1 MYTLGNLVTKVSQV
15 KSNNSIIL
23 NAGVFG
29 GLCYIDV
36 NYFSCFLRESEM
48 NATAVNND
56 VQSLLKPLPKAFNK
70 KKFALSYGVVN
81 NQVLSEI
88 QNLAKKQCL
97 GKNPWPEINNINSW
111 MITAETATFM
121 KWGGLGMIA
130 SELPEA
136 FNAVYGKNGDKLSVV
151 TPLYLGNTGK
161 KKAVLSGDV
170 YTGGENKQIQLKE
183 VKVITVPFVGDKQA
197 LNKFKVKVYTGRF
210 NDTDYIFFENER
222 FFSINPHKDN
232 PPAQDGCYVKNE
244 YGINEVERFAF
255 LSKAVYELLKEIFDG
270 KIKDISAPN
279 VVIANDWHSGAL
291 SGLTKYF
298 TVAQAEALRMKPELA
313 DKLKAL
319 PIVHI
324 AHHLGYQGWDYEL
337 TSKLLNSLYENTATL
352 VFKNAKAIKNSNPRA
367 VNTLIVSDCY
377 NQASC
382 NFHLADR
389 VVTVSKNYM
398 EEVSKELGFGFD
410 FRDILKI
417 RKDHRNFFGIVNGYE
432 KKLIS
437 PNQEKIAGVND
448 YFREFEFKVFD
459 EHSLDAKNHNKA
471 EFIRFISKIASDPD
485 YKKSVIPLIETY
497 KFADISQSVK
507 NPAETPIFCATSR
520 LVEQKGYDIA
530 AQAILKLI
538 QDYDDFKKELP
549 IFVMGGAG
557 DDVNFAILTELK
569 DKVSKINPEA
579 GKRIFVFRGYRDQ
592 FAYAVQLASDFYL
605 MPCRFEPC
613 GLTQMEAM
621 AKGAL
626 PVAMST
632 GGLVDTI
639 DDGVNGF
646 RTEVFF
652 TEGRRVYGSNLTA
665 QRLKNNVNAYAETLR
680 KSLDTFYENP
690 ETIMQMKKNAM
701 IKDFGWSVEGGSLE
715 KYYNLLR
722 FGHL

>member
-1 MYTLGNLVTKVSQV
+1 
-15 KSNNSIIL
+15 
-23 NAGVFG
+23 
-29 GLCYIDV
+29 
-36 NYFSCFLRESEM
+36 M
-48 NATAVNND
+48 NANAVNFD
-56 VQSLLKPLPKAFNK
+56 VQNQLRPLPKAFNK
-70 KKFALSYGVVN
+70 KKFVLSYNVVN
-81 NQVLSEI
+81 NPILSEI
-88 QNLAKKQCL
+88 QNLSKKQCL
-97 GKNPWPEINNINSW
+97 GKNPWPEIQKINSW
-111 MITAETATFM
+111 MISAETATFM

-130 SELPEA
+130 SELPEV
-136 FNAVYGKNGDKLSVV
+136 FNHVFGKNGEQLSVV
-151 TPLYLGNTGK
+151 TPMYLGDTKK
-161 KKAVLSGDV
+161 KKAAFEGDV
-170 YTGGENKQIQLKE
+170 YTGTENKKIQLK
-183 VKVITVPFVGDKQA
+183 KIRVITVPFAADRPA
-197 LNKFKVKVYTGRF
+197 LHKFKVTVYTGVF
-210 NDTDYIFFENER
+210 NNTNYIFLANDR
-222 FFSINPHKDN
+222 FFSINPHPDN
-232 PPAQDGCYVKNE
+232 PSAQDGCYVMNE
-244 YGINEVERFAF
+244 FGINEVERFAF
-255 LSKAVYELLKEIFDG
+255 FSKAVYELLKEIFEG
-270 KIKDISAPN
+270 KIKDISRPN
-279 VVIANDWHSGAL
+279 VLIANDWHSGAL

-298 TVAQAEALRMKPELA
+298 TKAQIEAQRMSPELA
-313 DKLKAL
+313 EKMKSL
-319 PIVHI
+319 PIVHV
-324 AHHLGYQGWDYEL
+324 AHHLGYQGWDYDN
-337 TSKLLNSLYENTATL
+337 TSRILNSLYENTATL

-367 VNTLIVSDCY
+367 TNTLIVSDCY

-437 PNQEKIAGVND
+437 PNKEKIEGLNT
-448 YFREFEFKVFD
+448 YFQGFDFRVFD
-459 EHSLDAKNHNKA
+459 ENSLEAKNHNKA
-471 EFIRFISKIASDPD
+471 EFIKLISKIAADPD
-485 YKKSVIPLIETY
+485 YKKSVIPLIDIY
-497 KFADISQSVK
+497 KFEDISLSVK

-538 QDYDDFKKELP
+538 HEFDDFKKELP

-557 DDVNFAILTELK
+557 DDTNFAILTHLK
-569 DKVSKINPEA
+569 DKISQINPKA
-579 GKRIFVFRGYRDQ
+579 GERIFVFRGYRDQ

-632 GGLVDTI
+632 GGLVDTV

-652 TEGRRVYGSNLTA
+652 TEGRRVYGNNLTA
-665 QRLKNNVNAYAETLR
+665 KRLKNNVNAYAETLQ
-680 KSLDTFYENP
+680 KVLDTFYNNP
-690 ETIMQMKKNAM
+690 QTITEMKKNAM
-701 IKDFGWSVEGGSLE
+701 IKNFGWDVEDGSLY

>member
-1 MYTLGNLVTKVSQV
+1 
-15 KSNNSIIL
+15 
-23 NAGVFG
+23 
-29 GLCYIDV
+29 
-36 NYFSCFLRESEM
+36 M
-48 NATAVNND
+48 NANAVNFD
-56 VQSLLKPLPKAFNK
+56 VQNQLRPLPKAFNK
-70 KKFALSYGVVN
+70 KKFVLSYNVVN
-81 NQVLSEI
+81 NPILSEI
-88 QNLAKKQCL
+88 QNLSKKQCL
-97 GKNPWPEINNINSW
+97 GKNPWPEIQKINSW
-111 MITAETATFM
+111 MISAETATFM

-130 SELPEA
+130 SELPEV
-136 FNAVYGKNGDKLSVV
+136 FNHVFGKNGEQLSVV
-151 TPLYLGNTGK
+151 TPMYLGDTKK
-161 KKAVLSGDV
+161 KKAAFEGDV
-170 YTGGENKQIQLKE
+170 YTGTENKKIQLK
-183 VKVITVPFVGDKQA
+183 KIRVITVPFAADRPA
-197 LNKFKVKVYTGRF
+197 LHKFKVTVYTGVF
-210 NDTDYIFFENER
+210 NNTNYIFLANDR
-222 FFSINPHKDN
+222 FFSINPHPDN
-232 PPAQDGCYVKNE
+232 PSAQDGCYVMNE
-244 YGINEVERFAF
+244 FGINEVERFAF
-255 LSKAVYELLKEIFDG
+255 FSKAVYELLKEIFEG
-270 KIKDISAPN
+270 KIKDISRPN
-279 VVIANDWHSGAL
+279 VLIANDWHSGAL

-298 TVAQAEALRMKPELA
+298 TKAQIEAQRMSPELA
-313 DKLKAL
+313 EKMKSL
-319 PIVHI
+319 PIVHV
-324 AHHLGYQGWDYEL
+324 AHHLGYQGWNYDN
-337 TSKLLNSLYENTATL
+337 TSRILNSLYENTATL

-367 VNTLIVSDCY
+367 TNTLIVSDCY

-437 PNQEKIAGVND
+437 PNKEKIEGLNT
-448 YFREFEFKVFD
+448 YFQGFDFRVFD
-459 EHSLDAKNHNKA
+459 ENSLEAKNHNKA
-471 EFIRFISKIASDPD
+471 EFIKLISKIAADPD
-485 YKKSVIPLIETY
+485 YKKSVIPLIDIY
-497 KFADISQSVK
+497 KFEDISQSVK

-538 QDYDDFKKELP
+538 HEFDDFKKELP

-557 DDVNFAILTELK
+557 DDTNFAILTHLK
-569 DKVSKINPEA
+569 DKISQINPKA
-579 GKRIFVFRGYRDQ
+579 GERIFVFRGYRDQ

-632 GGLVDTI
+632 GGLVDTV

-652 TEGRRVYGSNLTA
+652 TEGRRVYGNNLTA
-665 QRLKNNVNAYAETLR
+665 KRLKNNVNAYAETLQ
-680 KSLDTFYENP
+680 KVLDTFYNNP
-690 ETIMQMKKNAM
+690 QTITEMKKNAM
-701 IKDFGWSVEGGSLE
+701 IKNFGWDVEDGSLY

>member
-1 MYTLGNLVTKVSQV
+1 
-15 KSNNSIIL
+15 
-23 NAGVFG
+23 
-29 GLCYIDV
+29 
-36 NYFSCFLRESEM
+36 M
-48 NATAVNND
+48 NANAVNFD
-56 VQSLLKPLPKAFNK
+56 VQNQLRPLPKAFNK
-70 KKFALSYGVVN
+70 KKFVLSYNVVN
-81 NQVLSEI
+81 NPILSEI
-88 QNLAKKQCL
+88 QNLSKKQCL
-97 GKNPWPEINNINSW
+97 GKNPWPEIQKINSW
-111 MITAETATFM
+111 MISAETATFM

-130 SELPEA
+130 SELPEV
-136 FNAVYGKNGDKLSVV
+136 FNHVFGKNGEQLSVV
-151 TPLYLGNTGK
+151 TPMYLGDTKK
-161 KKAVLSGDV
+161 KKAAFEGDV
-170 YTGGENKQIQLKE
+170 YTGTENKKIQLK
-183 VKVITVPFVGDKQA
+183 KIRVITVPFAADRPA
-197 LNKFKVKVYTGRF
+197 LHKFKVTVYTGVF
-210 NDTDYIFFENER
+210 NNTNYIFLANDR
-222 FFSINPHKDN
+222 FFSINPHPDN
-232 PPAQDGCYVKNE
+232 PSAQDGCYVMNE
-244 YGINEVERFAF
+244 FGINEVERFAF
-255 LSKAVYELLKEIFDG
+255 FSKAVYELLKEIFEG
-270 KIKDISAPN
+270 KIKDISRPN
-279 VVIANDWHSGAL
+279 VLIANDWHSGAL

-298 TVAQAEALRMKPELA
+298 TKAQIEAQRMSPELA
-313 DKLKAL
+313 EKMKAL
-319 PIVHI
+319 PIVHV
-324 AHHLGYQGWDYEL
+324 AHHLGYQGWDYDN
-337 TSKLLNSLYENTATL
+337 TSRILNSLYENTATL

-367 VNTLIVSDCY
+367 TNTLIVSDCY

-437 PNQEKIAGVND
+437 PNKEKIEGLNT
-448 YFREFEFKVFD
+448 YFQGFDFRVFD
-459 EHSLDAKNHNKA
+459 ENSLEAKNHNKA
-471 EFIRFISKIASDPD
+471 EFIKLISKIAADPD
-485 YKKSVIPLIETY
+485 YKKSVIPLIDIY
-497 KFADISQSVK
+497 KFEDISQSVK

-538 QDYDDFKKELP
+538 HEFDDFKKELP

-557 DDVNFAILTELK
+557 DDTNFAILTHLK
-569 DKVSKINPEA
+569 DKISQINPKA
-579 GKRIFVFRGYRDQ
+579 GERIFVFRGYRDQ

-632 GGLVDTI
+632 GGLVDTV

-652 TEGRRVYGSNLTA
+652 TEGRRVYGNNLTA
-665 QRLKNNVNAYAETLR
+665 KRLKNNVNAYAETLQ
-680 KSLDTFYENP
+680 KVLDTFYNNP
-690 ETIMQMKKNAM
+690 QTITEMKKNAM
-701 IKDFGWSVEGGSLE
+701 IKNFGWDVEDGSLY

>member
-1 MYTLGNLVTKVSQV
+1 
-15 KSNNSIIL
+15 
-23 NAGVFG
+23 
-29 GLCYIDV
+29 
-36 NYFSCFLRESEM
+36 M
-48 NATAVNND
+48 NANAVNFD
-56 VQSLLKPLPKAFNK
+56 VQNQLRPLPKAFNK
-70 KKFALSYGVVN
+70 KKFVLSYNVVN
-81 NQVLSEI
+81 NPILSEI
-88 QNLAKKQCL
+88 QNLSKKQCL
-97 GKNPWPEINNINSW
+97 GKNPWPEIQKINSW
-111 MITAETATFM
+111 MISAETATFM

-130 SELPEA
+130 SELPEV
-136 FNAVYGKNGDKLSVV
+136 FNHVFGKNGEQLSVV
-151 TPLYLGNTGK
+151 TPMYLGDTKK
-161 KKAVLSGDV
+161 KKAAFEGDV
-170 YTGGENKQIQLKE
+170 YTGTENKKIQLK
-183 VKVITVPFVGDKQA
+183 KIRVITVPFAADRPA
-197 LNKFKVKVYTGRF
+197 LHKFKVTVYTGIF
-210 NDTDYIFFENER
+210 NNTNYIFLANDR
-222 FFSINPHKDN
+222 FFSINPHPDN
-232 PPAQDGCYVKNE
+232 PSAQDGCYVMNE
-244 YGINEVERFAF
+244 FGINEVERFAF
-255 LSKAVYELLKEIFDG
+255 FSKAVYELLKEIFEG
-270 KIKDISAPN
+270 KIKDISRPN
-279 VVIANDWHSGAL
+279 VLIANDWHSGAL

-298 TVAQAEALRMKPELA
+298 TKAQIEAQRMSPELA
-313 DKLKAL
+313 EKMKAL
-319 PIVHI
+319 PIVHV
-324 AHHLGYQGWDYEL
+324 AHHLGYQGWDYDN
-337 TSKLLNSLYENTATL
+337 TSRILNSLYENTATL

-367 VNTLIVSDCY
+367 TNTLIVSDCY

-437 PNQEKIAGVND
+437 PNKEKIEGLNT
-448 YFREFEFKVFD
+448 YFQGFDFRVFD
-459 EHSLDAKNHNKA
+459 ENSLEAKNHNKA
-471 EFIRFISKIASDPD
+471 EFIKLISKIAADPD
-485 YKKSVIPLIETY
+485 YKKSVIPLIDIY
-497 KFADISQSVK
+497 KFEDISQSVK

-538 QDYDDFKKELP
+538 HEFDDFKKELP

-557 DDVNFAILTELK
+557 DDTNFAILTHLK
-569 DKVSKINPEA
+569 DKISQINPKA
-579 GKRIFVFRGYRDQ
+579 GERIFVFRGYRDQ

-632 GGLVDTI
+632 GGLVDTV

-652 TEGRRVYGSNLTA
+652 TEGRRVYGNNLTA
-665 QRLKNNVNAYAETLR
+665 KRLKNNVNAYAETLQ
-680 KSLDTFYENP
+680 KVLDTFYNNP
-690 ETIMQMKKNAM
+690 QTITEMKKNAM
-701 IKDFGWSVEGGSLE
+701 IKNFGWDVEDGSLY

>member
-1 MYTLGNLVTKVSQV
+1 
-15 KSNNSIIL
+15 
-23 NAGVFG
+23 
-29 GLCYIDV
+29 
-36 NYFSCFLRESEM
+36 M
-48 NATAVNND
+48 NANAVNFD
-56 VQSLLKPLPKAFNK
+56 VQNQLRPLPKAFNK
-70 KKFALSYGVVN
+70 KKFVLSYNVVN
-81 NQVLSEI
+81 NPILSEI
-88 QNLAKKQCL
+88 QNLSKKQCL
-97 GKNPWPEINNINSW
+97 GKNPWPEIQKINSW
-111 MITAETATFM
+111 MISAETATFM

-130 SELPEA
+130 SELPEV
-136 FNAVYGKNGDKLSVV
+136 FNHVFGKNGEQLSVV
-151 TPLYLGNTGK
+151 TPMYLGDTKK
-161 KKAVLSGDV
+161 KKAAFEGDV
-170 YTGGENKQIQLKE
+170 YTGTENKKIQLK
-183 VKVITVPFVGDKQA
+183 KIRVITVPFAADRPA
-197 LNKFKVKVYTGRF
+197 LHKFKVTVYTGVF
-210 NDTDYIFFENER
+210 NNTNYIFLANDR
-222 FFSINPHKDN
+222 FFSINPHPDN
-232 PPAQDGCYVKNE
+232 PSAQDGCYVMNE
-244 YGINEVERFAF
+244 FGINEVERFAF
-255 LSKAVYELLKEIFDG
+255 FSKAVYELLKEIFEG
-270 KIKDISAPN
+270 KIKDISRPN
-279 VVIANDWHSGAL
+279 VLIANDWHSGAL

-298 TVAQAEALRMKPELA
+298 TKAQIEAQRMSPELA
-313 DKLKAL
+313 EKMKAL
-319 PIVHI
+319 PIVHV
-324 AHHLGYQGWDYEL
+324 AHHLGYQGWDYDN
-337 TSKLLNSLYENTATL
+337 TSRILNSLYENTATL

-367 VNTLIVSDCY
+367 TNTLIVSDCY

-417 RKDHRNFFGIVNGYE
+417 RKDHRNFFGIVDGYE

-437 PNQEKIAGVND
+437 PNKEKIEGLNT
-448 YFREFEFKVFD
+448 YFQGFDFRVFD
-459 EHSLDAKNHNKA
+459 ENSLEAKNHNKA
-471 EFIRFISKIASDPD
+471 EFIKLISKIAADPD
-485 YKKSVIPLIETY
+485 YKKSVIPLIDIY
-497 KFADISQSVK
+497 KFEDISQSVK

-538 QDYDDFKKELP
+538 HEFDDFKKELP

-557 DDVNFAILTELK
+557 DDTNFAILTHLK
-569 DKVSKINPEA
+569 DKISQINPKA
-579 GKRIFVFRGYRDQ
+579 GARIFVFRGYRDQ

-632 GGLVDTI
+632 GGLVDTV

-652 TEGRRVYGSNLTA
+652 TEGRRVYGNNLTA
-665 QRLKNNVNAYAETLR
+665 KRLKNNVNAYAETLQ
-680 KSLDTFYENP
+680 KVLDTFYNNP
-690 ETIMQMKKNAM
+690 QTITEMKKNAM
-701 IKDFGWSVEGGSLE
+701 IKNFGWDVEDGSLY

>member
-1 MYTLGNLVTKVSQV
+1 
-15 KSNNSIIL
+15 
-23 NAGVFG
+23 
-29 GLCYIDV
+29 
-36 NYFSCFLRESEM
+36 M
-48 NATAVNND
+48 NANAVNFDAQN
-56 VQSLLKPLPKAFNK
+56 QLRPLPKAFNK
-70 KKFALSYGVVN
+70 KKFVLSYNVVN
-81 NQVLSEI
+81 NPILSEI
-88 QNLAKKQCL
+88 QNLSKKQCL
-97 GKNPWPEINNINSW
+97 GKNPWPEIQKINSW
-111 MITAETATFM
+111 MISAETATFM

-130 SELPEA
+130 SELPEV
-136 FNAVYGKNGDKLSVV
+136 FNHVFGKNGEQLSVV
-151 TPLYLGNTGK
+151 TPMYLGDTKK
-161 KKAVLSGDV
+161 KKAAFEGDV
-170 YTGGENKQIQLKE
+170 YTGTENKKIQLK
-183 VKVITVPFVGDKQA
+183 KIRVITVPFAADRPA
-197 LNKFKVKVYTGRF
+197 LHKFKVTVYTGVF
-210 NDTDYIFFENER
+210 NNTNYIFLANDR
-222 FFSINPHKDN
+222 FFSINPHLDN
-232 PPAQDGCYVKNE
+232 PSAQDGCYVMNE
-244 YGINEVERFAF
+244 FGINEVERFAF
-255 LSKAVYELLKEIFDG
+255 FSKAVYELLKEIFEG
-270 KIKDISAPN
+270 KIKDISRPN
-279 VVIANDWHSGAL
+279 VLIANDWHSGAL

-298 TVAQAEALRMKPELA
+298 TKAQIEAQRMSPELA
-313 DKLKAL
+313 EKMKSL
-319 PIVHI
+319 PIVHV
-324 AHHLGYQGWDYEL
+324 AHHLGYQGWDYDN
-337 TSKLLNSLYENTATL
+337 TSRILNSLYENTATL

-367 VNTLIVSDCY
+367 TNTLIVSDCY

-437 PNQEKIAGVND
+437 PNKEKIEGLNT
-448 YFREFEFKVFD
+448 YFQGFDFRVFD
-459 EHSLDAKNHNKA
+459 ENSLEAKNHNKA
-471 EFIRFISKIASDPD
+471 EFIKLISKIAADPD
-485 YKKSVIPLIETY
+485 YKKSVIPLIDIY
-497 KFADISQSVK
+497 KFEDISQSVK

-538 QDYDDFKKELP
+538 HEFDDFKKELP

-557 DDVNFAILTELK
+557 DDTNFAILTHLK
-569 DKVSKINPEA
+569 DKISQINPKA
-579 GKRIFVFRGYRDQ
+579 GERIFVFRGYRDQ

-632 GGLVDTI
+632 GGLVDTV

-652 TEGRRVYGSNLTA
+652 TEGRRVYGNNLTA
-665 QRLKNNVNAYAETLR
+665 KRLKNNVNAYAETLQ
-680 KSLDTFYENP
+680 KVLDTFYNNP
-690 ETIMQMKKNAM
+690 QTITEMKKNAM
-701 IKDFGWSVEGGSLE
+701 IKNFGWDVEDGSLY

>member
-1 MYTLGNLVTKVSQV
+1 
-15 KSNNSIIL
+15 
-23 NAGVFG
+23 
-29 GLCYIDV
+29 
-36 NYFSCFLRESEM
+36 M
-48 NATAVNND
+48 NANAVNFD
-56 VQSLLKPLPKAFNK
+56 VQNQLRPLPKAFNK
-70 KKFALSYGVVN
+70 KKFVLSYNVVN
-81 NQVLSEI
+81 NPILSEI
-88 QNLAKKQCL
+88 QNLSKKQCL
-97 GKNPWPEINNINSW
+97 GKNPWPEIQKINSW
-111 MITAETATFM
+111 MISAETATFM

-130 SELPEA
+130 SELPEV
-136 FNAVYGKNGDKLSVV
+136 FNHVFGKNGEQLSVV
-151 TPLYLGNTGK
+151 TPMYLGDTKK
-161 KKAVLSGDV
+161 KKAAFEGDV
-170 YTGGENKQIQLKE
+170 YTGTENKKIQLK
-183 VKVITVPFVGDKQA
+183 KIRVITVPFAADRPA
-197 LNKFKVKVYTGRF
+197 LHKFKVTVYTGAF
-210 NDTDYIFFENER
+210 NNTNYIFLANDR
-222 FFSINPHKDN
+222 FFSINPHPDN
-232 PPAQDGCYVKNE
+232 PSAQDGCYVMNE
-244 YGINEVERFAF
+244 FGINEVERFAF
-255 LSKAVYELLKEIFDG
+255 FSKAVYELLKEIFEG
-270 KIKDISAPN
+270 KIKDISRPN
-279 VVIANDWHSGAL
+279 VLIANDWHSGAL

-298 TVAQAEALRMKPELA
+298 TKAQIEAQRMSPELA
-313 DKLKAL
+313 EKMKAL
-319 PIVHI
+319 PIVHV
-324 AHHLGYQGWDYEL
+324 AHHLGYQGWDYDN
-337 TSKLLNSLYENTATL
+337 TSRILNSLYENTATL

-367 VNTLIVSDCY
+367 TNTLIVSDCY

-437 PNQEKIAGVND
+437 PNKEKIEGLNT
-448 YFREFEFKVFD
+448 YFQGFDFRVFD
-459 EHSLDAKNHNKA
+459 ENSLEAKNHNKA
-471 EFIRFISKIASDPD
+471 EFIKLISKIAADPD
-485 YKKSVIPLIETY
+485 YKKSVIPLIDIY
-497 KFADISQSVK
+497 KFEDISQSVK

-538 QDYDDFKKELP
+538 HEFDDFKKELP

-557 DDVNFAILTELK
+557 DDTNFAILTHLK
-569 DKVSKINPEA
+569 DKISQINPKA
-579 GKRIFVFRGYRDQ
+579 GERIFVFRGYRDQ

-632 GGLVDTI
+632 GGLVDTV

-652 TEGRRVYGSNLTA
+652 TEGRRVYGNNLTA
-665 QRLKNNVNAYAETLR
+665 KRLKNNVNAYAETLQ
-680 KSLDTFYENP
+680 KVLDTFYNNP
-690 ETIMQMKKNAM
+690 QTITEMKKNAM
-701 IKDFGWSVEGGSLE
+701 IKNFGWDVEDGSLY

>member
-1 MYTLGNLVTKVSQV
+1 
-15 KSNNSIIL
+15 
-23 NAGVFG
+23 
-29 GLCYIDV
+29 
-36 NYFSCFLRESEM
+36 M
-48 NATAVNND
+48 NTNAVNFD
-56 VQSLLKPLPKAFNK
+56 VQNQLRPLPKAFNK
-70 KKFALSYGVVN
+70 KKFVLSYNVVN
-81 NQVLSEI
+81 NPILSEI
-88 QNLAKKQCL
+88 QNLSKKQCL
-97 GKNPWPEINNINSW
+97 GKNPWPEIQKINSW
-111 MITAETATFM
+111 MISAETATFM

-130 SELPEA
+130 SELPEV
-136 FNAVYGKNGDKLSVV
+136 FNHVFGKNGEQLSVV
-151 TPLYLGNTGK
+151 TPMYLGDTKK
-161 KKAVLSGDV
+161 KKAAFEGDV
-170 YTGGENKQIQLKE
+170 YTGTENKKIQLK
-183 VKVITVPFVGDKQA
+183 KIRVITVPFAADRPA
-197 LNKFKVKVYTGRF
+197 LHKFKVTVYTGVF
-210 NDTDYIFFENER
+210 NNTNYIFLANDR
-222 FFSINPHKDN
+222 FFSINPHPDN
-232 PPAQDGCYVKNE
+232 PSAQDGCYVMNE
-244 YGINEVERFAF
+244 FGINEVERFAF
-255 LSKAVYELLKEIFDG
+255 FSKAVYELLKEIFEG
-270 KIKDISAPN
+270 KIKDISRPN
-279 VVIANDWHSGAL
+279 VLIANDWHSGAL

-298 TVAQAEALRMKPELA
+298 TKAQIEAQRMSPELA
-313 DKLKAL
+313 EKMKSL
-319 PIVHI
+319 PIVHV
-324 AHHLGYQGWDYEL
+324 AHHLGYQGWDYDN
-337 TSKLLNSLYENTATL
+337 TSRILNSLYENTATL

-367 VNTLIVSDCY
+367 TNTLIVSDCY

-437 PNQEKIAGVND
+437 PNKEKIEGLNT
-448 YFREFEFKVFD
+448 YFQGFDFRVFD
-459 EHSLDAKNHNKA
+459 ENSLEAKNHNKA
-471 EFIRFISKIASDPD
+471 EFIKLISKIAADPD
-485 YKKSVIPLIETY
+485 YKKSVIPLIDIY
-497 KFADISQSVK
+497 KFEDISQSVK

-538 QDYDDFKKELP
+538 HEFDDFKKELP

-557 DDVNFAILTELK
+557 DDTNFAILTHLK
-569 DKVSKINPEA
+569 DKISQINPKA
-579 GKRIFVFRGYRDQ
+579 GERIFVFRGYRDQ

-632 GGLVDTI
+632 GGLVDTV

-652 TEGRRVYGSNLTA
+652 TEGRRVYGNNLTA
-665 QRLKNNVNAYAETLR
+665 KRLKNNVNAYAETLQ
-680 KSLDTFYENP
+680 KVLDTFYNNP
-690 ETIMQMKKNAM
+690 QTITEMKKNAM
-701 IKDFGWSVEGGSLE
+701 IKNFGWDVEDGSLY

>member
-1 MYTLGNLVTKVSQV
+1 
-15 KSNNSIIL
+15 
-23 NAGVFG
+23 
-29 GLCYIDV
+29 
-36 NYFSCFLRESEM
+36 M
-48 NATAVNND
+48 NANAVNFD
-56 VQSLLKPLPKAFNK
+56 VQNQLRPLPKAFNK
-70 KKFALSYGVVN
+70 KKFVLSYNVVN
-81 NQVLSEI
+81 NPILSEI
-88 QNLAKKQCL
+88 QNLSKKQCL
-97 GKNPWPEINNINSW
+97 GKNPWPEIQKINSW
-111 MITAETATFM
+111 MISAETATFM

-130 SELPEA
+130 SELPEV
-136 FNAVYGKNGDKLSVV
+136 FNHVFGKNGEQLSVV
-151 TPLYLGNTGK
+151 TPMYLGDTKK
-161 KKAVLSGDV
+161 KKAAFEGDV
-170 YTGGENKQIQLKE
+170 YTGTENKKIQLK
-183 VKVITVPFVGDKQA
+183 KIRVITVPFAADRPA
-197 LNKFKVKVYTGRF
+197 LHKFKVTVYTGVF
-210 NDTDYIFFENER
+210 NNTNYIFLANDR
-222 FFSINPHKDN
+222 FFSINPHPNN
-232 PPAQDGCYVKNE
+232 PSAQDGCYVMNE
-244 YGINEVERFAF
+244 FGINEVERFAF
-255 LSKAVYELLKEIFDG
+255 FSKAVYELLKEIFEG
-270 KIKDISAPN
+270 KIKDISRPN
-279 VVIANDWHSGAL
+279 VLIANDWHSGAL

-298 TVAQAEALRMKPELA
+298 TKAQIEAQRMSPELA
-313 DKLKAL
+313 EKMKAL
-319 PIVHI
+319 PIVHV
-324 AHHLGYQGWDYEL
+324 AHHLGYQGWDYDN
-337 TSKLLNSLYENTATL
+337 TSRILNSLYENTATL

-367 VNTLIVSDCY
+367 TNTLIVSDCY

-437 PNQEKIAGVND
+437 PNKEKIEGLNT
-448 YFREFEFKVFD
+448 YFQGFDFRVFD
-459 EHSLDAKNHNKA
+459 ENSLQAKNHNKA
-471 EFIRFISKIASDPD
+471 EFIKLISKIAADPD
-485 YKKSVIPLIETY
+485 YKKSVIPLIDIY
-497 KFADISQSVK
+497 KFEDISQSVK

-538 QDYDDFKKELP
+538 HEFDDFKKELP

-557 DDVNFAILTELK
+557 DDTNFAILTHLK
-569 DKVSKINPEA
+569 DKISQINPKA
-579 GKRIFVFRGYRDQ
+579 GERIFVFRGYRDQ

-632 GGLVDTI
+632 GGLVDTV

-652 TEGRRVYGSNLTA
+652 TEGRRVYGNNLTA
-665 QRLKNNVNAYAETLR
+665 KRLKNNVNAYAETLQ
-680 KSLDTFYENP
+680 KVLDTFYNNP
-690 ETIMQMKKNAM
+690 QTITEMKKNAM
-701 IKDFGWSVEGGSLE
+701 IKNFGWDVEDGSLY

>member
-1 MYTLGNLVTKVSQV
+1 
-15 KSNNSIIL
+15 
-23 NAGVFG
+23 
-29 GLCYIDV
+29 
-36 NYFSCFLRESEM
+36 M
-48 NATAVNND
+48 NANAVNFD
-56 VQSLLKPLPKAFNK
+56 VQNQLRPLPKAFNK
-70 KKFALSYGVVN
+70 KKFVLSYNVVN
-81 NQVLSEI
+81 NPILSEI
-88 QNLAKKQCL
+88 QNLSKKQCL
-97 GKNPWPEINNINSW
+97 GKNPWPEIQKINSW
-111 MITAETATFM
+111 MISAETATFM

-130 SELPEA
+130 SELPEV
-136 FNAVYGKNGDKLSVV
+136 FNHVFGKNGEQLSVV
-151 TPLYLGNTGK
+151 TPMYLGDTKK
-161 KKAVLSGDV
+161 KKAAFEGDV
-170 YTGGENKQIQLKE
+170 YTGTENKKIQLK
-183 VKVITVPFVGDKQA
+183 KIRVITVPFAADRPA
-197 LNKFKVKVYTGRF
+197 LHKFKVTVYTGVF
-210 NDTDYIFFENER
+210 NNTNYIFLANDR
-222 FFSINPHKDN
+222 FFSINPHPDN
-232 PPAQDGCYVKNE
+232 PSAQDGCYVMNE
-244 YGINEVERFAF
+244 FGINEVERFAF
-255 LSKAVYELLKEIFDG
+255 FSKAVYELLKEIFEG
-270 KIKDISAPN
+270 KIKDISRPN
-279 VVIANDWHSGAL
+279 VLIANDWHSGAL

-298 TVAQAEALRMKPELA
+298 TKAQIEAQRMSPELA
-313 DKLKAL
+313 EKMKAL
-319 PIVHI
+319 PIVHV
-324 AHHLGYQGWDYEL
+324 AHHLGYQGWDYDN
-337 TSKLLNSLYENTATL
+337 TSRILNSLYENTATL

-367 VNTLIVSDCY
+367 TNTLIVSDCY

-437 PNQEKIAGVND
+437 PNKEKIEGLNT
-448 YFREFEFKVFD
+448 YFQGFDFRVFD
-459 EHSLDAKNHNKA
+459 ENSLEAKNHNKA
-471 EFIRFISKIASDPD
+471 EFIKLISKIAADPD
-485 YKKSVIPLIETY
+485 YKKSVIPLIDIY
-497 KFADISQSVK
+497 KFEDISQSVK

-538 QDYDDFKKELP
+538 HEFDDFKKELP

-557 DDVNFAILTELK
+557 DDTNFAILTHLK
-569 DKVSKINPEA
+569 DKISQINPKA
-579 GKRIFVFRGYRDQ
+579 GERIFVFRGYRDQ

-632 GGLVDTI
+632 GGLVDTV

-652 TEGRRVYGSNLTA
+652 TEGRRVYGNNLTA
-665 QRLKNNVNAYAETLR
+665 KRLKNNVNAYAETLQ
-680 KSLDTFYENP
+680 KVLDTFYNNP
-690 ETIMQMKKNAM
+690 QTITEMKKNAM
-701 IKDFGWSVEGGSLE
+701 IKNFGWDVENGSLY

>member
-1 MYTLGNLVTKVSQV
+1 
-15 KSNNSIIL
+15 
-23 NAGVFG
+23 
-29 GLCYIDV
+29 
-36 NYFSCFLRESEM
+36 M
-48 NATAVNND
+48 NANAVNFD
-56 VQSLLKPLPKAFNK
+56 VQNQLRPLPKAFNK
-70 KKFALSYGVVN
+70 KKFVLSYNVVN
-81 NQVLSEI
+81 NPILSEI
-88 QNLAKKQCL
+88 QNLSKKQCL
-97 GKNPWPEINNINSW
+97 GKNPWPEIQKINSW
-111 MITAETATFM
+111 MISAETATFM

-130 SELPEA
+130 SELPEV
-136 FNAVYGKNGDKLSVV
+136 FNHVFGKNGEQLSVV
-151 TPLYLGNTGK
+151 TPMYLGDTKK
-161 KKAVLSGDV
+161 KKAAFEGDV
-170 YTGGENKQIQLKE
+170 YTGTENKKIQLK
-183 VKVITVPFVGDKQA
+183 KIRVITVPFAADRPA
-197 LNKFKVKVYTGRF
+197 LHKFKVTVYTGVF
-210 NDTDYIFFENER
+210 NNTNYIFLANDR
-222 FFSINPHKDN
+222 FFSINPHPDN
-232 PPAQDGCYVKNE
+232 PSAQDGCYVMNE
-244 YGINEVERFAF
+244 FGINEVERFAF
-255 LSKAVYELLKEIFDG
+255 FSKAVYELLKEIFEG
-270 KIKDISAPN
+270 KIKDISRPN
-279 VVIANDWHSGAL
+279 VLIANDWHSGAL

-298 TVAQAEALRMKPELA
+298 TKAQIEAQRMSPELA
-313 DKLKAL
+313 EKMKAL
-319 PIVHI
+319 PIVHV
-324 AHHLGYQGWDYEL
+324 AHHLGYQGWDYDN
-337 TSKLLNSLYENTATL
+337 TSRILNSLYENTATL

-367 VNTLIVSDCY
+367 TNTLIVSDCY

-437 PNQEKIAGVND
+437 PNKEKIEGLNT
-448 YFREFEFKVFD
+448 YFQGFDFRVFD
-459 EHSLDAKNHNKA
+459 ENSLEAKNHNKA
-471 EFIRFISKIASDPD
+471 EFIKLISKIAADPD
-485 YKKSVIPLIETY
+485 YKKSVIPLIDIY
-497 KFADISQSVK
+497 KFEDISQSVK

-538 QDYDDFKKELP
+538 HEFDDFKKELP

-557 DDVNFAILTELK
+557 DDTNFAILTHLK
-569 DKVSKINPEA
+569 DKISQINPKA
-579 GKRIFVFRGYRDQ
+579 GERIFVFRGYRDQ

-632 GGLVDTI
+632 GGLVETF

-652 TEGRRVYGSNLTA
+652 TEGRRVYGNNLTA
-665 QRLKNNVNAYAETLR
+665 KRLKNNVNAYAETLQ
-680 KSLDTFYENP
+680 KVLDTFYNNP
-690 ETIMQMKKNAM
+690 QTITEMKKNAM
-701 IKDFGWSVEGGSLE
+701 IKNFGWDVEDGSLY

>member
-1 MYTLGNLVTKVSQV
+1 
-15 KSNNSIIL
+15 
-23 NAGVFG
+23 
-29 GLCYIDV
+29 
-36 NYFSCFLRESEM
+36 M
-48 NATAVNND
+48 NANAVNFD
-56 VQSLLKPLPKAFNK
+56 VQNQLRPLPKAFNK
-70 KKFALSYGVVN
+70 KKFVLSYNVVN
-81 NQVLSEI
+81 NPILSEI
-88 QNLAKKQCL
+88 QNLSKKQCL
-97 GKNPWPEINNINSW
+97 GKNPWPEIQKINSW
-111 MITAETATFM
+111 MISAETATFM

-130 SELPEA
+130 SELPEV
-136 FNAVYGKNGDKLSVV
+136 FNHVFGKNGEQLSVV
-151 TPLYLGNTGK
+151 TPMYLGDTKK
-161 KKAVLSGDV
+161 KKAAFEGDV
-170 YTGGENKQIQLKE
+170 YTGTENKKIQLK
-183 VKVITVPFVGDKQA
+183 KIRVITVPFAADRSA
-197 LNKFKVKVYTGRF
+197 LHKFKVTVYTGVF
-210 NDTDYIFFENER
+210 NNTNYIFLANDR
-222 FFSINPHKDN
+222 FFSINPHPDN
-232 PPAQDGCYVKNE
+232 PSAQDGCYVMNE
-244 YGINEVERFAF
+244 FGINEVERFAF
-255 LSKAVYELLKEIFDG
+255 FSKAVYELLKEIFEG
-270 KIKDISAPN
+270 KIKDISRPN
-279 VVIANDWHSGAL
+279 VLIANDWHSGAL

-298 TVAQAEALRMKPELA
+298 TKAQIEAQRMSPELA
-313 DKLKAL
+313 EKMKAL
-319 PIVHI
+319 PIVHV
-324 AHHLGYQGWDYEL
+324 AHHLGYQGWDYDN
-337 TSKLLNSLYENTATL
+337 TSRILNSLYENTATL

-367 VNTLIVSDCY
+367 TNTLIVSDCY

-437 PNQEKIAGVND
+437 PNKEKIEGLNT
-448 YFREFEFKVFD
+448 YFQGFDFRVFD
-459 EHSLDAKNHNKA
+459 ENSLEAKNHNKA
-471 EFIRFISKIASDPD
+471 EFIKLISKIAADPD
-485 YKKSVIPLIETY
+485 YKKSVIPLIDIY
-497 KFADISQSVK
+497 KFEDISQSVK

-538 QDYDDFKKELP
+538 HEFDDFKKELP

-557 DDVNFAILTELK
+557 DDTNFAILTHLK
-569 DKVSKINPEA
+569 DKISQINPKA
-579 GKRIFVFRGYRDQ
+579 GERIFVFRGYRDQ

-632 GGLVDTI
+632 GGLVDTV

-652 TEGRRVYGSNLTA
+652 TEGRRVYGNNLTA
-665 QRLKNNVNAYAETLR
+665 KRLKNNVNAYAETLQ
-680 KSLDTFYENP
+680 KVLDTFYNNP
-690 ETIMQMKKNAM
+690 QTITEMKKNAM
-701 IKDFGWSVEGGSLE
+701 IKNFGWDVEDGSLY

>member
-1 MYTLGNLVTKVSQV
+1 
-15 KSNNSIIL
+15 
-23 NAGVFG
+23 
-29 GLCYIDV
+29 
-36 NYFSCFLRESEM
+36 M
-48 NATAVNND
+48 NANAVNFD
-56 VQSLLKPLPKAFNK
+56 VQNQLRPLPKAFNK
-70 KKFALSYGVVN
+70 KKFVLSYNVVN
-81 NQVLSEI
+81 NPILSEI
-88 QNLAKKQCL
+88 QNLSKKQCL
-97 GKNPWPEINNINSW
+97 GKNPWPEIQKINSW
-111 MITAETATFM
+111 MISAETATFM

-130 SELPEA
+130 SELPEV
-136 FNAVYGKNGDKLSVV
+136 FNHVFGKNGEQLSVV
-151 TPLYLGNTGK
+151 TPMYLGDTKK
-161 KKAVLSGDV
+161 KKAAFEGDV
-170 YTGGENKQIQLKE
+170 YTGTENKKIQLK
-183 VKVITVPFVGDKQA
+183 KIRVITVPFAADRPA
-197 LNKFKVKVYTGRF
+197 LHKFKVTVYTGVF
-210 NDTDYIFFENER
+210 NNTNYIFLANDR
-222 FFSINPHKDN
+222 FFSINPHPDN
-232 PPAQDGCYVKNE
+232 PSAQDGCYVMNE
-244 YGINEVERFAF
+244 FGINEVERFAF
-255 LSKAVYELLKEIFDG
+255 FSKAVYELLKEIFEG
-270 KIKDISAPN
+270 KIKDISRPN
-279 VVIANDWHSGAL
+279 VLIANDWHSGAL

-298 TVAQAEALRMKPELA
+298 TKAQIEAQRMRPELA
-313 DKLKAL
+313 EKMKAL
-319 PIVHI
+319 PIVHV
-324 AHHLGYQGWDYEL
+324 AHHLGYQGWDYDN
-337 TSKLLNSLYENTATL
+337 TSRILNSLYENTATL

-367 VNTLIVSDCY
+367 TNTLIVSDCY

-437 PNQEKIAGVND
+437 PNKEKIEGLNT
-448 YFREFEFKVFD
+448 YFQGFDFRVFD
-459 EHSLDAKNHNKA
+459 ENSLEAKNHNKA
-471 EFIRFISKIASDPD
+471 EFIKLISKIAADPD
-485 YKKSVIPLIETY
+485 YKKSVIPLIDIY
-497 KFADISQSVK
+497 KFEDISQSVK

-538 QDYDDFKKELP
+538 HEFDDFKKELP

-557 DDVNFAILTELK
+557 DDTNFAILTHLK
-569 DKVSKINPEA
+569 DKISQINPKA
-579 GKRIFVFRGYRDQ
+579 GERIFVFRGYRDQ

-632 GGLVDTI
+632 GGLVDTV

-652 TEGRRVYGSNLTA
+652 TEGRRVYGNNLTA
-665 QRLKNNVNAYAETLR
+665 KRLKNNVNAYAETLQ
-680 KSLDTFYENP
+680 KVLDTFYNNP
-690 ETIMQMKKNAM
+690 QTITEMKKNAM
-701 IKDFGWSVEGGSLE
+701 IKNFGWDVEDGSLY

>member
-1 MYTLGNLVTKVSQV
+1 
-15 KSNNSIIL
+15 
-23 NAGVFG
+23 
-29 GLCYIDV
+29 
-36 NYFSCFLRESEM
+36 M
-48 NATAVNND
+48 NANAVNFD
-56 VQSLLKPLPKAFNK
+56 VQNQLRPLPKAFNK
-70 KKFALSYGVVN
+70 KKFVLSYNVVN
-81 NQVLSEI
+81 NPILSEI
-88 QNLAKKQCL
+88 QNLSKKQCL
-97 GKNPWPEINNINSW
+97 GKNPWPEIQKINSW
-111 MITAETATFM
+111 MISAETATFM

-130 SELPEA
+130 SELPEV
-136 FNAVYGKNGDKLSVV
+136 FNHVFGKNGEQLSVV
-151 TPLYLGNTGK
+151 TPMYLGDTKK
-161 KKAVLSGDV
+161 KKAAFEGDI
-170 YTGGENKQIQLKE
+170 YTGTENKKIQLK
-183 VKVITVPFVGDKQA
+183 KIRVITVPFAADRPA
-197 LNKFKVKVYTGRF
+197 LHKFKVTVYTGVF
-210 NDTDYIFFENER
+210 NNTNYIFLANDR
-222 FFSINPHKDN
+222 FFSINPHPDN
-232 PPAQDGCYVKNE
+232 PSAQDGCYVMNE
-244 YGINEVERFAF
+244 FGINEVERFAF
-255 LSKAVYELLKEIFDG
+255 FSKAVYELLKEIFEG
-270 KIKDISAPN
+270 KIKDISRPN
-279 VVIANDWHSGAL
+279 VLIANDWHSGAL

-298 TVAQAEALRMKPELA
+298 TKAQIEAQRMSPELA
-313 DKLKAL
+313 EKMKSL
-319 PIVHI
+319 PIVHV
-324 AHHLGYQGWDYEL
+324 AHHLGYQGWDYDN
-337 TSKLLNSLYENTATL
+337 TSRILNSLYENTATL

-367 VNTLIVSDCY
+367 TNTLIVSDCY

-437 PNQEKIAGVND
+437 PNKEKIEGLNT
-448 YFREFEFKVFD
+448 YFQGFDFRVFD
-459 EHSLDAKNHNKA
+459 ENSLEAKNHNKA
-471 EFIRFISKIASDPD
+471 EFIKLISKIAADPD
-485 YKKSVIPLIETY
+485 YKKSVIPLIDIY
-497 KFADISQSVK
+497 KFEDISQSVK

-538 QDYDDFKKELP
+538 HEFDDFKKELP

-557 DDVNFAILTELK
+557 DDTNFAILTHLK
-569 DKVSKINPEA
+569 DKISQINPKA
-579 GKRIFVFRGYRDQ
+579 GERIFVFRGYRDQ

-632 GGLVDTI
+632 GGLVDTV

-652 TEGRRVYGSNLTA
+652 TEGRRVYGNNLTA
-665 QRLKNNVNAYAETLR
+665 KRLKNNVNAYAETLQ
-680 KSLDTFYENP
+680 KVLDTFYNNP
-690 ETIMQMKKNAM
+690 QTITEMKKNAM
-701 IKDFGWSVEGGSLE
+701 IKNFGWDVEDGSLY

>member
-1 MYTLGNLVTKVSQV
+1 
-15 KSNNSIIL
+15 
-23 NAGVFG
+23 
-29 GLCYIDV
+29 
-36 NYFSCFLRESEM
+36 M
-48 NATAVNND
+48 NANAVNFD
-56 VQSLLKPLPKAFNK
+56 VQNQLRPLPKAFNK
-70 KKFALSYGVVN
+70 KKFVLSYNVVN
-81 NQVLSEI
+81 NPILSEI
-88 QNLAKKQCL
+88 QNLSKKQCL
-97 GKNPWPEINNINSW
+97 GKNPWPEIQKINSW
-111 MITAETATFM
+111 MISAETATFM

-130 SELPEA
+130 SELPEV
-136 FNAVYGKNGDKLSVV
+136 FNHVFGKNGEQLSVV
-151 TPLYLGNTGK
+151 TPMYLGDTKK
-161 KKAVLSGDV
+161 KKAAFEGDV
-170 YTGGENKQIQLKE
+170 YTGTENKKIQLK
-183 VKVITVPFVGDKQA
+183 KIRVITVPFAADRPA
-197 LNKFKVKVYTGRF
+197 LHKFKVTVYTGVF
-210 NDTDYIFFENER
+210 NNTNYIFLANDR
-222 FFSINPHKDN
+222 FFSINPHPDN
-232 PPAQDGCYVKNE
+232 PSAQDGCYVMNE
-244 YGINEVERFAF
+244 FGINEVERFAF
-255 LSKAVYELLKEIFDG
+255 FSKAVYELLKEIFEG
-270 KIKDISAPN
+270 KIKDISRPN
-279 VVIANDWHSGAL
+279 VLIANDWHSGAL

-298 TVAQAEALRMKPELA
+298 TKAQIEAQRMSPELA
-313 DKLKAL
+313 EKMKAL
-319 PIVHI
+319 PIVHV
-324 AHHLGYQGWDYEL
+324 AHHLGYQGWDYDN
-337 TSKLLNSLYENTATL
+337 TSRILNSLYENTATL

-367 VNTLIVSDCY
+367 TNTLIVSDCY

-437 PNQEKIAGVND
+437 PNKEKIEGLNT
-448 YFREFEFKVFD
+448 YFQGFDFRVFD
-459 EHSLDAKNHNKA
+459 ENSLEAKNHNKA
-471 EFIRFISKIASDPD
+471 EFIKLISKIAADPD
-485 YKKSVIPLIETY
+485 YKKSVIPLIDIY
-497 KFADISQSVK
+497 KFEDISQSVR

-538 QDYDDFKKELP
+538 HEFDDFKKELP

-557 DDVNFAILTELK
+557 DDTNFAILTHLK
-569 DKVSKINPEA
+569 DKISQINPKA
-579 GKRIFVFRGYRDQ
+579 GERIFVFRGYRDQ

-632 GGLVDTI
+632 GGLVDTV

-652 TEGRRVYGSNLTA
+652 TEGRRVYGNNLTA
-665 QRLKNNVNAYAETLR
+665 KRLKNNVNAYAETLQ
-680 KSLDTFYENP
+680 KVLDTFYNNP
-690 ETIMQMKKNAM
+690 QTITEMKKNAM
-701 IKDFGWSVEGGSLE
+701 IKNFGWDVEDGSLY

>member
-1 MYTLGNLVTKVSQV
+1 
-15 KSNNSIIL
+15 
-23 NAGVFG
+23 
-29 GLCYIDV
+29 
-36 NYFSCFLRESEM
+36 M
-48 NATAVNND
+48 NANAVNFD
-56 VQSLLKPLPKAFNK
+56 VQNQLRPLPKAFNK
-70 KKFALSYGVVN
+70 KKFVLSYNVVN
-81 NQVLSEI
+81 NPILSEI
-88 QNLAKKQCL
+88 QNLSKKQCL
-97 GKNPWPEINNINSW
+97 GKNPWPEIQKINSW
-111 MITAETATFM
+111 MISAETATFM

-130 SELPEA
+130 SELPEV
-136 FNAVYGKNGDKLSVV
+136 FNHVFGKNGEQLSVV
-151 TPLYLGNTGK
+151 TPMYLGDTKK
-161 KKAVLSGDV
+161 KKAAFEGDV
-170 YTGGENKQIQLKE
+170 YTGTENKKIQLK
-183 VKVITVPFVGDKQA
+183 KIRVITVPFAADRPA
-197 LNKFKVKVYTGRF
+197 LHKFKVTVYTGVF
-210 NDTDYIFFENER
+210 NNTNYIFLANDR
-222 FFSINPHKDN
+222 FFSINPHPDN
-232 PPAQDGCYVKNE
+232 PSAQDGCYVMNE
-244 YGINEVERFAF
+244 FGINEVERFAF
-255 LSKAVYELLKEIFDG
+255 FSKAVYELLKEIFEG
-270 KIKDISAPN
+270 KIKDISRPN
-279 VVIANDWHSGAL
+279 VLIANDWHSGAL

-298 TVAQAEALRMKPELA
+298 TKAQIEAQRMSPELA
-313 DKLKAL
+313 EKMKAL
-319 PIVHI
+319 PIVHV
-324 AHHLGYQGWDYEL
+324 AHHLGYQGWDYDN
-337 TSKLLNSLYENTATL
+337 TSRILNSLYENTATL

-367 VNTLIVSDCY
+367 TNTLIVSDCY

-437 PNQEKIAGVND
+437 PNKEKIEGLNT
-448 YFREFEFKVFD
+448 YFQGFDFRVFD
-459 EHSLDAKNHNKA
+459 ENSLEAKNHNKA
-471 EFIRFISKIASDPD
+471 EFIKLISKIAADPD
-485 YKKSVIPLIETY
+485 YKKSVIPLIDIY
-497 KFADISQSVK
+497 KFEDISQSVK

-538 QDYDDFKKELP
+538 HEFDDFKKELP

-557 DDVNFAILTELK
+557 DDTNFAILTHLK
-569 DKVSKINPEA
+569 DKISQINPKA
-579 GKRIFVFRGYRDQ
+579 GERIFVFRGYRDQ

-605 MPCRFEPC
+605 MPCRFAPC

-632 GGLVDTI
+632 GGLVDTV

-652 TEGRRVYGSNLTA
+652 TEGRRVYGNNLTA
-665 QRLKNNVNAYAETLR
+665 KRLKNNVNAYAETLQ
-680 KSLDTFYENP
+680 KVLDTFYNNP
-690 ETIMQMKKNAM
+690 QTITEMKKNAM
-701 IKDFGWSVEGGSLE
+701 IKNFGWDVEDGSLY

>member
-1 MYTLGNLVTKVSQV
+1 
-15 KSNNSIIL
+15 
-23 NAGVFG
+23 
-29 GLCYIDV
+29 
-36 NYFSCFLRESEM
+36 M
-48 NATAVNND
+48 NANAVNFD
-56 VQSLLKPLPKAFNK
+56 VQNQLRPLPKAFNK
-70 KKFALSYGVVN
+70 KKFVLSYNVVN
-81 NQVLSEI
+81 NPILSEI
-88 QNLAKKQCL
+88 QNLSKKQCL
-97 GKNPWPEINNINSW
+97 GKNPWPEIQKINSW
-111 MITAETATFM
+111 MISAETATFM

-130 SELPEA
+130 SELPEV
-136 FNAVYGKNGDKLSVV
+136 FNHVFGKNGEQLSVV
-151 TPLYLGNTGK
+151 TPMYLGDTKK
-161 KKAVLSGDV
+161 KKAAFEGDI
-170 YTGGENKQIQLKE
+170 YTGTENKKIQLK
-183 VKVITVPFVGDKQA
+183 KIRVITVPFAADRPA
-197 LNKFKVKVYTGRF
+197 LHKFKVTVYTGVF
-210 NDTDYIFFENER
+210 NNTNYIFLANDR
-222 FFSINPHKDN
+222 FFSINPHPDN
-232 PPAQDGCYVKNE
+232 PSAQDGCYVMNE
-244 YGINEVERFAF
+244 FGINEVERFAF
-255 LSKAVYELLKEIFDG
+255 FSKAVYELLKEIFEG
-270 KIKDISAPN
+270 KIKDISRPN
-279 VVIANDWHSGAL
+279 VLIANDWHSGAL

-298 TVAQAEALRMKPELA
+298 TKAQIEAQRMSPELA
-313 DKLKAL
+313 EKMKSL
-319 PIVHI
+319 PIVHV
-324 AHHLGYQGWDYEL
+324 AHHLGYQGWDYDN
-337 TSKLLNSLYENTATL
+337 TSRILNSLYENTATL

-367 VNTLIVSDCY
+367 TNTLIVSDCY

-437 PNQEKIAGVND
+437 PNKEKIEGLNT
-448 YFREFEFKVFD
+448 YFQGFDFRVFD
-459 EHSLDAKNHNKA
+459 ENSLEAKNHNKA
-471 EFIRFISKIASDPD
+471 EFIKLISKVAADPD
-485 YKKSVIPLIETY
+485 YKKSVIPLIDIY
-497 KFADISQSVK
+497 KFEDISQSVK

-538 QDYDDFKKELP
+538 HEFDDFKKELP

-557 DDVNFAILTELK
+557 DDTNFAILTHLK
-569 DKVSKINPEA
+569 DKISQINPKA
-579 GKRIFVFRGYRDQ
+579 GERIFVFRGYRDQ

-632 GGLVDTI
+632 GGLVDTV

-652 TEGRRVYGSNLTA
+652 TEGRRVYGNNLTA
-665 QRLKNNVNAYAETLR
+665 KRLKNNVNAYAETLQ
-680 KSLDTFYENP
+680 KVLDTFYNNP
-690 ETIMQMKKNAM
+690 QTITEMKKNAM
-701 IKDFGWSVEGGSLE
+701 IKNFGWDVEDGSLY

>member
-1 MYTLGNLVTKVSQV
+1 
-15 KSNNSIIL
+15 
-23 NAGVFG
+23 
-29 GLCYIDV
+29 
-36 NYFSCFLRESEM
+36 M
-48 NATAVNND
+48 NANAVNFD
-56 VQSLLKPLPKAFNK
+56 VQNQLRPLPKAFNK
-70 KKFALSYGVVN
+70 KKFVLSYNVVN
-81 NQVLSEI
+81 NPILSEI
-88 QNLAKKQCL
+88 QNLSKKQCL
-97 GKNPWPEINNINSW
+97 GKNPWPEIQKINSW
-111 MITAETATFM
+111 MISAETATFM

-130 SELPEA
+130 SELPEV
-136 FNAVYGKNGDKLSVV
+136 FNHVFGKNGEQLSVV
-151 TPLYLGNTGK
+151 TPMYLGDTKK
-161 KKAVLSGDV
+161 KKAAFEGDV
-170 YTGGENKQIQLKE
+170 YTGTENKKIQLK
-183 VKVITVPFVGDKQA
+183 KIRVITVPFAADRPA
-197 LNKFKVKVYTGRF
+197 LHKFKVTVYTGVF
-210 NDTDYIFFENER
+210 NNTNYIFLANDR
-222 FFSINPHKDN
+222 FFSINPHPDN
-232 PPAQDGCYVKNE
+232 PSAQDGCYVMNE
-244 YGINEVERFAF
+244 FGINEVERFAF
-255 LSKAVYELLKEIFDG
+255 FSKAVYELLKEIFEG
-270 KIKDISAPN
+270 KIKDISRPN
-279 VVIANDWHSGAL
+279 VLIANDWHSGAL

-298 TVAQAEALRMKPELA
+298 TKAQIEAQRMSPELA
-313 DKLKAL
+313 EKMKAL
-319 PIVHI
+319 PIVHV
-324 AHHLGYQGWDYEL
+324 AHHLGYQGWDYDN
-337 TSKLLNSLYENTATL
+337 TSRILNSLYENTATL

-367 VNTLIVSDCY
+367 TNTLIVSDCY

-410 FRDILKI
+410 FCDILKI

-437 PNQEKIAGVND
+437 PNKEKIEGLNT
-448 YFREFEFKVFD
+448 YFQGFDFRVFD
-459 EHSLDAKNHNKA
+459 ENSLEAKNHNKA
-471 EFIRFISKIASDPD
+471 EFIKLISKIAADPD
-485 YKKSVIPLIETY
+485 YKKSVIPLIDIY
-497 KFADISQSVK
+497 KFEDISQSVK

-538 QDYDDFKKELP
+538 HEFDDFKKELP

-557 DDVNFAILTELK
+557 DDTNFAILTHLK
-569 DKVSKINPEA
+569 DKISQINPKA
-579 GKRIFVFRGYRDQ
+579 GERIFVFRGYRDQ

-632 GGLVDTI
+632 GGLVDTV

-652 TEGRRVYGSNLTA
+652 TEGRRVYGNNLTA
-665 QRLKNNVNAYAETLR
+665 KRLKNNVNAYAETLQ
-680 KSLDTFYENP
+680 KVLDTFYNNP
-690 ETIMQMKKNAM
+690 QTITEMKKNAM
-701 IKDFGWSVEGGSLE
+701 IKNFGWDVEDGSLY

>member
-1 MYTLGNLVTKVSQV
+1 
-15 KSNNSIIL
+15 
-23 NAGVFG
+23 
-29 GLCYIDV
+29 
-36 NYFSCFLRESEM
+36 M
-48 NATAVNND
+48 NANAVNFD
-56 VQSLLKPLPKAFNK
+56 VQNQLRPLPKAFNK
-70 KKFALSYGVVN
+70 KKFVLSYNVVN
-81 NQVLSEI
+81 NPILSEI
-88 QNLAKKQCL
+88 QNLSKKQCL
-97 GKNPWPEINNINSW
+97 GKNPWPEIQKINSW
-111 MITAETATFM
+111 MISAETATFM

-130 SELPEA
+130 SELPEV
-136 FNAVYGKNGDKLSVV
+136 FNHVFGKNGEQLSVV
-151 TPLYLGNTGK
+151 TPMYLGDTKK
-161 KKAVLSGDV
+161 KKAAFEGDV
-170 YTGGENKQIQLKE
+170 YTGTENKKIQLK
-183 VKVITVPFVGDKQA
+183 KIRVITVPFAADRPA
-197 LNKFKVKVYTGRF
+197 LHKFKVTVYTGVF
-210 NDTDYIFFENER
+210 NNTNYIFLANDR
-222 FFSINPHKDN
+222 FFSINPHPDN
-232 PPAQDGCYVKNE
+232 PSAQDGCYVMNE
-244 YGINEVERFAF
+244 FGINEVERFAF
-255 LSKAVYELLKEIFDG
+255 FSKAVYELLKEIFEG
-270 KIKDISAPN
+270 KIKDISRPN
-279 VVIANDWHSGAL
+279 VLIANDWHSGAL

-298 TVAQAEALRMKPELA
+298 TKAQIEAQRMSPELA
-313 DKLKAL
+313 EKMKAL
-319 PIVHI
+319 PIVHV
-324 AHHLGYQGWDYEL
+324 AHHLGYQGWDYDN
-337 TSKLLNSLYENTATL
+337 TSRILNSLYENTATL

-367 VNTLIVSDCY
+367 TNTLIVSDCY

-437 PNQEKIAGVND
+437 PNKEKIEGLNT
-448 YFREFEFKVFD
+448 YFQGFDFRVFD
-459 EHSLDAKNHNKA
+459 ENSLEAKNHNKA
-471 EFIRFISKIASDPD
+471 EFIKLISKIAADPD
-485 YKKSVIPLIETY
+485 YKKSVIPLIDIY
-497 KFADISQSVK
+497 KFEDISQSVK

-538 QDYDDFKKELP
+538 HEFDDFKKELP

-557 DDVNFAILTELK
+557 DDTNFAILMHLK
-569 DKVSKINPEA
+569 DKISQINPKA
-579 GKRIFVFRGYRDQ
+579 GERIFVFRGYRDQ

-632 GGLVDTI
+632 GGLVDTV

-652 TEGRRVYGSNLTA
+652 TEGRRVYGNNLTA
-665 QRLKNNVNAYAETLR
+665 KRLKNNVNAYAETLQ
-680 KSLDTFYENP
+680 KVLDTFYNNP
-690 ETIMQMKKNAM
+690 QTITEMKKNAM
-701 IKDFGWSVEGGSLE
+701 IKNFGWDVEDGSLY

>member
-1 MYTLGNLVTKVSQV
+1 
-15 KSNNSIIL
+15 
-23 NAGVFG
+23 
-29 GLCYIDV
+29 
-36 NYFSCFLRESEM
+36 M
-48 NATAVNND
+48 NANAVNFD
-56 VQSLLKPLPKAFNK
+56 VQNQLRPLPKAFNK
-70 KKFALSYGVVN
+70 KKFVLSYNVVN
-81 NQVLSEI
+81 NPILSEI
-88 QNLAKKQCL
+88 QNLSKKQCL
-97 GKNPWPEINNINSW
+97 GKNPWPEIQKINSW
-111 MITAETATFM
+111 MISAETATFM

-130 SELPEA
+130 SELPEV
-136 FNAVYGKNGDKLSVV
+136 FNHVFGKNGEQLSVV
-151 TPLYLGNTGK
+151 TPMYLGDTKK
-161 KKAVLSGDV
+161 KKAAFEGDV
-170 YTGGENKQIQLKE
+170 YTGTENKKIQLK
-183 VKVITVPFVGDKQA
+183 KIRVITVPFAADRPA
-197 LNKFKVKVYTGRF
+197 LHKFKVTVYTGVF
-210 NDTDYIFFENER
+210 NNTNYIFLANDR
-222 FFSINPHKDN
+222 FFSINPHPNN
-232 PPAQDGCYVKNE
+232 PSAQDGCYVMNE
-244 YGINEVERFAF
+244 FGINEVERFAF
-255 LSKAVYELLKEIFDG
+255 FSKAVYELLKEIFEG
-270 KIKDISAPN
+270 KIKDISRPN
-279 VVIANDWHSGAL
+279 VLIANDWHSGAL

-298 TVAQAEALRMKPELA
+298 TKAQIEAQRMRPELA
-313 DKLKAL
+313 EKMKAL
-319 PIVHI
+319 PIVHV
-324 AHHLGYQGWDYEL
+324 AHHLGYQGWDYDN
-337 TSKLLNSLYENTATL
+337 TSRILNSLYENTATL

-367 VNTLIVSDCY
+367 TNTLIVSDCY

-437 PNQEKIAGVND
+437 PNKEKIEGLNT
-448 YFREFEFKVFD
+448 YFQGFDFRVFD
-459 EHSLDAKNHNKA
+459 ENSLEAKNHNKA
-471 EFIRFISKIASDPD
+471 EFIKLISKIAADPD
-485 YKKSVIPLIETY
+485 YKKSVIPLIDIY
-497 KFADISQSVK
+497 KFEDISQSVK

-538 QDYDDFKKELP
+538 HEFDDFKKELP

-557 DDVNFAILTELK
+557 DDTNFAILTHLK
-569 DKVSKINPEA
+569 DKISQINPKA
-579 GKRIFVFRGYRDQ
+579 GERIFVFRGYRDQ

-632 GGLVDTI
+632 GGLVDTV

-652 TEGRRVYGSNLTA
+652 TEGRRVYGNNLTA
-665 QRLKNNVNAYAETLR
+665 KRLKNNVNAYAETLQ
-680 KSLDTFYENP
+680 KVLDTFYNNP
-690 ETIMQMKKNAM
+690 QTITEMKKNAM
-701 IKDFGWSVEGGSLE
+701 IKNFGWDVEDGSLY

>member
-1 MYTLGNLVTKVSQV
+1 
-15 KSNNSIIL
+15 
-23 NAGVFG
+23 
-29 GLCYIDV
+29 
-36 NYFSCFLRESEM
+36 M
-48 NATAVNND
+48 NANAVNFD
-56 VQSLLKPLPKAFNK
+56 VQNQLRPLPKAFNK
-70 KKFALSYGVVN
+70 KKFVLSYNVVN
-81 NQVLSEI
+81 NPILSEI
-88 QNLAKKQCL
+88 QNLSKKQCL
-97 GKNPWPEINNINSW
+97 GKNPWPEIQKINSW
-111 MITAETATFM
+111 MISAETATFM

-130 SELPEA
+130 SELPEV
-136 FNAVYGKNGDKLSVV
+136 FNHVFGKNGEQLSVV
-151 TPLYLGNTGK
+151 TPMYLGDTKK
-161 KKAVLSGDV
+161 KKAAFEGDV
-170 YTGGENKQIQLKE
+170 YTGTENKKIQLK
-183 VKVITVPFVGDKQA
+183 KIRVITVPFAADRPA
-197 LNKFKVKVYTGRF
+197 LHKFKVTVYTGVF
-210 NDTDYIFFENER
+210 NNTNYIFLANDR
-222 FFSINPHKDN
+222 FFSINPHPDN
-232 PPAQDGCYVKNE
+232 PSAQDGCYVMNE
-244 YGINEVERFAF
+244 FGINEVERFAF
-255 LSKAVYELLKEIFDG
+255 FSKAVYELLKEIFEG
-270 KIKDISAPN
+270 KIKDISRPN
-279 VVIANDWHSGAL
+279 VLIANDWHSGAL

-298 TVAQAEALRMKPELA
+298 TKAQIEAQRMSPELA
-313 DKLKAL
+313 EKMKAL
-319 PIVHI
+319 PIVHV
-324 AHHLGYQGWDYEL
+324 AHHLGYQGWDYDN
-337 TSKLLNSLYENTATL
+337 TSRILNSLYENTATL

-367 VNTLIVSDCY
+367 TNTLIVSDCY

-389 VVTVSKNYM
+389 VVIVSKNYM

-437 PNQEKIAGVND
+437 PNKEKIEGLNT
-448 YFREFEFKVFD
+448 YFQGFDFRVFD
-459 EHSLDAKNHNKA
+459 ENSLEAKNHNKA
-471 EFIRFISKIASDPD
+471 EFIKLISKIAADPD
-485 YKKSVIPLIETY
+485 YKKSVIPLIDIY
-497 KFADISQSVK
+497 KFEDISQSVK

-538 QDYDDFKKELP
+538 HEFDDFKKELP

-557 DDVNFAILTELK
+557 DDTNFAILTHLK
-569 DKVSKINPEA
+569 DKISQINPKA
-579 GKRIFVFRGYRDQ
+579 GERIFVFRGYRDQ

-632 GGLVDTI
+632 GGLVDTV

-652 TEGRRVYGSNLTA
+652 TEGRRVYGNNLTA
-665 QRLKNNVNAYAETLR
+665 KRLKNNVNAYAETLQ
-680 KSLDTFYENP
+680 KVLDTFYNNP
-690 ETIMQMKKNAM
+690 QTITEMKKNAM
-701 IKDFGWSVEGGSLE
+701 IKNFGWDVENGSLY

>member
-1 MYTLGNLVTKVSQV
+1 
-15 KSNNSIIL
+15 
-23 NAGVFG
+23 
-29 GLCYIDV
+29 
-36 NYFSCFLRESEM
+36 M
-48 NATAVNND
+48 NANAVNFD
-56 VQSLLKPLPKAFNK
+56 VQNQLRPLPKAFNK
-70 KKFALSYGVVN
+70 KKFVLSYNVVN
-81 NQVLSEI
+81 NPILSEI
-88 QNLAKKQCL
+88 QNLSKKQCL
-97 GKNPWPEINNINSW
+97 GKNPWPEIQKINSW
-111 MITAETATFM
+111 MISAETATFM

-130 SELPEA
+130 SELPEV
-136 FNAVYGKNGDKLSVV
+136 FNHVFGKNGEQLSVV
-151 TPLYLGNTGK
+151 TPMYLGDTKK
-161 KKAVLSGDV
+161 KKAAFEGDV
-170 YTGGENKQIQLKE
+170 YTGTENKKIQLK
-183 VKVITVPFVGDKQA
+183 KIRVITVPFAADRPA
-197 LNKFKVKVYTGRF
+197 LHKFKVTVYTGVF
-210 NDTDYIFFENER
+210 NNTNYIFLANDR
-222 FFSINPHKDN
+222 FFSINPHPNK
-232 PPAQDGCYVKNE
+232 PSAQDGCYVMNE
-244 YGINEVERFAF
+244 FGINEVERFAF
-255 LSKAVYELLKEIFDG
+255 FSKAVYELLKEIFEG
-270 KIKDISAPN
+270 KIKDISRPN
-279 VVIANDWHSGAL
+279 VLIANDWHSGAL

-298 TVAQAEALRMKPELA
+298 TKAQIEAQRMSPELA
-313 DKLKAL
+313 EKMKSL
-319 PIVHI
+319 PIVHV
-324 AHHLGYQGWDYEL
+324 AHHLGYQGWDYDN
-337 TSKLLNSLYENTATL
+337 TSRILNSLYENTATL

-367 VNTLIVSDCY
+367 TNTLIVSDCY

-437 PNQEKIAGVND
+437 PNKEKIEGLNT
-448 YFREFEFKVFD
+448 YFQGFDFRVFD
-459 EHSLDAKNHNKA
+459 ENSLEAKNHNKA
-471 EFIRFISKIASDPD
+471 EFIKLISKIAADPD
-485 YKKSVIPLIETY
+485 YKKSVIPLIDIY
-497 KFADISQSVK
+497 KFEDISQSVK

-538 QDYDDFKKELP
+538 HEFDDFKKELP

-557 DDVNFAILTELK
+557 DDTNFAILTHLK
-569 DKVSKINPEA
+569 DKISQINPKA
-579 GKRIFVFRGYRDQ
+579 GERIFVFRGYRDQ

-632 GGLVDTI
+632 GGLVDTV

-652 TEGRRVYGSNLTA
+652 TEGRRVYGNNLTA
-665 QRLKNNVNAYAETLR
+665 KRLKNNVNAYAETLQ
-680 KSLDTFYENP
+680 KVLDTFYNNP
-690 ETIMQMKKNAM
+690 QTITEMKKNAM
-701 IKDFGWSVEGGSLE
+701 IKNFGWDVEDGSLY

>member
-1 MYTLGNLVTKVSQV
+1 
-15 KSNNSIIL
+15 
-23 NAGVFG
+23 
-29 GLCYIDV
+29 
-36 NYFSCFLRESEM
+36 M
-48 NATAVNND
+48 NANAVNFD
-56 VQSLLKPLPKAFNK
+56 VQNQLRPLPKAFNK
-70 KKFALSYGVVN
+70 KKFVLSYNVVN
-81 NQVLSEI
+81 NPILSEI
-88 QNLAKKQCL
+88 QNLSKKQCL
-97 GKNPWPEINNINSW
+97 GKNPWPEIQKINSW
-111 MITAETATFM
+111 MISAETATFM

-130 SELPEA
+130 SELPEV
-136 FNAVYGKNGDKLSVV
+136 FNHVFGKNGEQLSVV
-151 TPLYLGNTGK
+151 TPMYLGDTKK
-161 KKAVLSGDV
+161 KKAAFEGDV
-170 YTGGENKQIQLKE
+170 YTGTENKKIQLK
-183 VKVITVPFVGDKQA
+183 KIRVITVPFAADRPA
-197 LNKFKVKVYTGRF
+197 LHKFKVTVYTGVF
-210 NDTDYIFFENER
+210 NNTNYIFLANDR
-222 FFSINPHKDN
+222 FFSINPHPDN
-232 PPAQDGCYVKNE
+232 PSAQDGCYVMNE
-244 YGINEVERFAF
+244 FGINEVERFAF
-255 LSKAVYELLKEIFDG
+255 FSKAVYELLKEIFEG
-270 KIKDISAPN
+270 KIKDISRPN
-279 VVIANDWHSGAL
+279 VLIANDWHSGAL

-298 TVAQAEALRMKPELA
+298 TKAQIEAQRMSPELA
-313 DKLKAL
+313 EKMKSL
-319 PIVHI
+319 PIVHV
-324 AHHLGYQGWDYEL
+324 AHHLGYQGWDYDN
-337 TSKLLNSLYENTATL
+337 TSRILNSLYENTATL

-367 VNTLIVSDCY
+367 TNTLIVSDCY

-437 PNQEKIAGVND
+437 PNKEKIEGLNT
-448 YFREFEFKVFD
+448 YFQGFDFRVFD
-459 EHSLDAKNHNKA
+459 ENSLEAKNHNKA
-471 EFIRFISKIASDPD
+471 EFIKLISKIAADPD
-485 YKKSVIPLIETY
+485 YKKSVIPLIDIY
-497 KFADISQSVK
+497 KFEDISQSVK

-538 QDYDDFKKELP
+538 HEFDDFKKELP

-557 DDVNFAILTELK
+557 DDTNFAILTHLK
-569 DKVSKINPEA
+569 DKISQINPKA
-579 GKRIFVFRGYRDQ
+579 GERIFVFRGYRDQ

-632 GGLVDTI
+632 GGLVDTV

-652 TEGRRVYGSNLTA
+652 TEGRRVYGNNLTA
-665 QRLKNNVNAYAETLR
+665 KRLKNNVNAYAETLQ
-680 KSLDTFYENP
+680 KVLDTFYNNP
-690 ETIMQMKKNAM
+690 QTITEMKKNAM
-701 IKDFGWSVEGGSLE
+701 IKNFGWDVEDGSLY

>member
-1 MYTLGNLVTKVSQV
+1 
-15 KSNNSIIL
+15 
-23 NAGVFG
+23 
-29 GLCYIDV
+29 
-36 NYFSCFLRESEM
+36 M
-48 NATAVNND
+48 NANAVNFD
-56 VQSLLKPLPKAFNK
+56 VQNQLRPLPKAFNK
-70 KKFALSYGVVN
+70 KKFVLSYNVVN
-81 NQVLSEI
+81 NPILSEI
-88 QNLAKKQCL
+88 QNLSKKQCL
-97 GKNPWPEINNINSW
+97 GKNPWPEIQKINSW
-111 MITAETATFM
+111 MISAETATFM

-130 SELPEA
+130 SELPEV
-136 FNAVYGKNGDKLSVV
+136 FNHVFGKNGEQLSVV
-151 TPLYLGNTGK
+151 TPMYLGDTKK
-161 KKAVLSGDV
+161 KKAAFEGDV
-170 YTGGENKQIQLKE
+170 YTGTENKKIQLK
-183 VKVITVPFVGDKQA
+183 KIRVITVPFAADRPA
-197 LNKFKVKVYTGRF
+197 LHKFKVTVYTGVF
-210 NDTDYIFFENER
+210 NNTNYIFLANDR
-222 FFSINPHKDN
+222 FFSINPHPDN
-232 PPAQDGCYVKNE
+232 PSAQDGCYVMNE
-244 YGINEVERFAF
+244 FGINEVERFAF
-255 LSKAVYELLKEIFDG
+255 FSKAVYELLKEIFEG
-270 KIKDISAPN
+270 KIKDISRPN
-279 VVIANDWHSGAL
+279 VLIANDWHSGAL

-298 TVAQAEALRMKPELA
+298 TKAQIEAQRMSPELA
-313 DKLKAL
+313 EKMKAL
-319 PIVHI
+319 PIVHV
-324 AHHLGYQGWDYEL
+324 AHHLGYQGWDYDN
-337 TSKLLNSLYENTATL
+337 TSRILNSLYENTATL

-367 VNTLIVSDCY
+367 TNTLIVSDCY

-417 RKDHRNFFGIVNGYE
+417 RKDHRNFFGIVIGYE

-437 PNQEKIAGVND
+437 PNKEKIEGLNT
-448 YFREFEFKVFD
+448 YFQGFDFRVFD
-459 EHSLDAKNHNKA
+459 ENSLEAKNHNKA
-471 EFIRFISKIASDPD
+471 EFIKLISKIAADPD
-485 YKKSVIPLIETY
+485 YKKSVIPLIDIY
-497 KFADISQSVK
+497 KFEDISQSVK

-538 QDYDDFKKELP
+538 HEFDDFKKELP

-557 DDVNFAILTELK
+557 DDTNFAILTHLK
-569 DKVSKINPEA
+569 DKISQINPKA
-579 GKRIFVFRGYRDQ
+579 GERIFVFRGYRDQ

-632 GGLVDTI
+632 GGLVDTV

-652 TEGRRVYGSNLTA
+652 TEGRRVYGNNLTA
-665 QRLKNNVNAYAETLR
+665 KRLKNNVNAYAETLQ
-680 KSLDTFYENP
+680 KVLDTFYNNP
-690 ETIMQMKKNAM
+690 QTITEMKKNAM
-701 IKDFGWSVEGGSLE
+701 IKNFGWDVEDGSLY

>member
-1 MYTLGNLVTKVSQV
+1 
-15 KSNNSIIL
+15 
-23 NAGVFG
+23 
-29 GLCYIDV
+29 
-36 NYFSCFLRESEM
+36 M
-48 NATAVNND
+48 NANAVNFD
-56 VQSLLKPLPKAFNK
+56 VQNQLRPLPKAFNK
-70 KKFALSYGVVN
+70 KKFVLSYNVVN
-81 NQVLSEI
+81 NPILSEI
-88 QNLAKKQCL
+88 QNLSKKQCL
-97 GKNPWPEINNINSW
+97 GKNPWPEIQKINSW
-111 MITAETATFM
+111 MISAETATFM

-130 SELPEA
+130 SELPEV
-136 FNAVYGKNGDKLSVV
+136 FNHVFGKNGEQLSVV
-151 TPLYLGNTGK
+151 TPKYLGDTKK
-161 KKAVLSGDV
+161 KKAAFEGDV
-170 YTGGENKQIQLKE
+170 YTGTENKKIQLK
-183 VKVITVPFVGDKQA
+183 KIRVITVPFAADRPA
-197 LNKFKVKVYTGRF
+197 LHKFKVTVYAGVF
-210 NDTDYIFFENER
+210 NNTNYIFLANDR
-222 FFSINPHKDN
+222 FFSINPHPDN
-232 PPAQDGCYVKNE
+232 PSAQDGCYVMNE
-244 YGINEVERFAF
+244 FGINEVERFAF
-255 LSKAVYELLKEIFDG
+255 FSKAVYELLKEIFEG
-270 KIKDISAPN
+270 KIKDISRPN
-279 VVIANDWHSGAL
+279 VLIANDWHSGAL

-298 TVAQAEALRMKPELA
+298 TKAQIEAQRMSPELA
-313 DKLKAL
+313 EKMKAL
-319 PIVHI
+319 PIVHV
-324 AHHLGYQGWDYEL
+324 AHHLGYQGWDYDN
-337 TSKLLNSLYENTATL
+337 TSRILNSLYENTATL

-367 VNTLIVSDCY
+367 TNTLIVSDCY

-437 PNQEKIAGVND
+437 PNKEKIEGLNT
-448 YFREFEFKVFD
+448 YFQGFDFRVFD
-459 EHSLDAKNHNKA
+459 ENSLEAKNHNKA
-471 EFIRFISKIASDPD
+471 EFIKLISKIAADPD
-485 YKKSVIPLIETY
+485 YKKSVIPLIDIY
-497 KFADISQSVK
+497 KFEDISQSVK

-538 QDYDDFKKELP
+538 HEFDDFKKELP

-557 DDVNFAILTELK
+557 DDTNFAILTHLK
-569 DKVSKINPEA
+569 DKISQINPKA
-579 GKRIFVFRGYRDQ
+579 GERIFVFRGYRDQ

-632 GGLVDTI
+632 GGLVDTV

-652 TEGRRVYGSNLTA
+652 TEGRRVYGNNLTA
-665 QRLKNNVNAYAETLR
+665 KRLKNNVNAYAETLQ
-680 KSLDTFYENP
+680 KVLDTFYNNP
-690 ETIMQMKKNAM
+690 QTITEMKKNAM
-701 IKDFGWSVEGGSLE
+701 IKNFGWDVEDGSLY